1 MATYAGAFQNTPDFM
16 VEIRSNDHWLCRR
29 GEGTG
34 VAGLRVFR
42 FVWLINRRLLIA
54 R

>member
-29 GEGTG
+29 VEEGTG
-34 VAGLRVFR
+34 VAGVTGVSGLFG
-42 FVWLINRRLLIA
+42 
-54 R
+54 